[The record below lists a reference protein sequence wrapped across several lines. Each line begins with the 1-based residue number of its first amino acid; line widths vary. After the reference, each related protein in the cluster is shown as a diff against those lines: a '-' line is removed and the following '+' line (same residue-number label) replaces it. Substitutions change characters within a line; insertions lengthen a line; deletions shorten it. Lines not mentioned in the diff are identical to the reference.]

1 MVKLRLK
8 RMGKIN
14 TPFYRIVAVDQ
25 RRKRDGAYLEA
36 MGHYDPTT
44 DPATIKVDIETAI
57 KWLGKGAQPSDT
69 VRSLFKKAG
78 VMERWHNEKI
88 EAKKEVAAEKSE

>member
-14 TPFYRIVAVDQ
+14 SPFYRIVAVDQ
-25 RRKRDGAYLEA
+25 RKKRDGAYLEA
-36 MGHYDPTT
+36 LGHYDPTT
-44 DPATIKVDIETAI
+44 DPAIIKVDIETSI
-57 KWLGKGAQPSDT
+57 KWLNLGAQPTDT
-69 VRSLFKKAG
+69 VKSLFKKAG

-88 EAKKEVAAEKSE
+88 EAKKETAAQKSE